1 MRRSAALLVATA
13 ATAAVVT
20 AAAPATAEPASVH
33 SGDRVARAELAL
45 DRTSRPSRP
54 YGTKTTDVNAREAQ
68 AEEYL
73 GTRFIP
79 SAPRRILDTRSG
91 LGRGGITTPVGAG
104 GRIEVPVTDAPAY
117 TLAVVLNVT
126 GTSPTANTYV
136 TVWDGGADV
145 PRPEVSTLNL
155 VPGETRANSVT
166 TWVSLDHTINLY
178 NNAGNTHLIADVAG
192 YYVYDNPNVAV
203 TPGRYFATGPT
214 RVYDSR
220 NTGGAFYGGESRS
233 IDFSSYGVP
242 AGTTAVALN
251 VTGVNATASTYVTA
265 WPSGSARPTASSLN
279 VTPGGATPNGVTVAL
294 GSDRKVNL
302 FNNAGS
308 VNLIV
313 DITGY
318 YLPTDNGGADFYPVT
333 PGRAYDTRWAGESG
347 PIPPGEALTLFFDDE
362 GLLPGDSL
370 LLNLTGTEPTAD
382 TYITPYPAGE
392 NRPGTSALNL
402 APGQTSPNMATVRLG
417 ALTSGGVTY
426 PAHSHYNNA
435 GFTHLVVD
443 VFGIFG

>member
-13 ATAAVVT
+13 ATAAVV
-20 AAAPATAEPASVH
+20 AVAAPATAEPASVH
-33 SGDRVARAELAL
+33 NGDQVARTELSL
-45 DRTSRPSRP
+45 DRAGRTGRP
-54 YGTKTTDVNAREAQ
+54 YGTKATEANGQ
-68 AEEYL
+68 EVEAEEYL

-79 SAPRRILDTRSG
+79 TAPRRILDTRSG
-91 LGRGGITTPVGAG
+91 IGRGGITTPVGAG
-104 GRIEVPVTDAPAY
+104 GRIEVPVTELPAY

-145 PRPEVSTLNL
+145 PRPGVSTLNL

-166 TWVSLDHTINLY
+166 TWVSLDDTINLY
-178 NNAGNTHLIADVAG
+178 NNAGSTHLIADIAG

-214 RVYDSR
+214 RAYDSR
-220 NTGGAFYGGESRS
+220 NTGGPFGGGESRS
-233 IDFSSYGVP
+233 VDFSSYGVP
-242 AGTTAVALN
+242 SGATAVALN
-251 VTGVNATASTYVTA
+251 ITGVNATANTYVTA

-279 VTPGGATPNGVTVAL
+279 LGPNSATPNGVTVAL

-318 YLPTDNGGADFYPVT
+318 YLPTETGGADFYPVT
-333 PGRAYDTRWAGESG
+333 PGRAFDTRDSSG
-347 PIPPGEALTLFFDDE
+347 PIWPGETLTLLYLDE
-362 GLLPGDSL
+362 ELAPGNSL

-382 TYITPYPAGE
+382 TYVTPFPAGE
-392 NRPGTSALNL
+392 SKPGTSALNL

-417 ALTSGGVTY
+417 LAYDDESGVNR
-426 PAHSHYNNA
+426 PSHAFYNNA
-435 GFTHLVVD
+435 GYTHLVID
-443 VFGIFG
+443 VFGIFA